1 MSKAG
6 RLPRSFKRLAAITF
20 ACGALLHTGRV
31 IVGREEWVHKYF
43 TPPVDIAFGVL
54 VLLAAIPGLLSW
66 RRFSGGRA
74 GRIVY
79 GVAMLMLLVSV
90 PLHLKT
96 IKTWSTDYLIAF
108 PVWYSLIEIPLL
120 VFLSLAMTTLQF
132 DRRKFK

>member
-6 RLPRSFKRLAAITF
+6 RTPRLFKLLAAITF
-20 ACGALLHTGRV
+20 ACGAVIHICRV

-54 VLLAAIPGLLSW
+54 ILLAAIPGLLSW

-74 GRIVY
+74 GRIIY
-79 GVAMLMLLVSV
+79 GFAMFMLLVSV
-90 PLHLKT
+90 ALHLKT

-108 PVWYSLIEIPLL
+108 PVWYSLIEIPLF
-120 VFLSLAMTTLQF
+120 VFLSFAMTTLQF
-132 DRRKFK
+132 DRRKFR